1 MSTTF
6 IHTADWQIGKPFAG
20 VDNAENRSRLGAYR
34 IAAIRNIARL
44 SEERKADF
52 VLVAG
57 DLWDSSTPTKKLV
70 SETLS
75 AIGEIPCPVYVI
87 PGNHDH
93 GAMGTVWTQEFFIQ
107 EQEALAPN
115 LNILLEAQPI
125 ELEKVI
131 LLPCPLLRRHEQ
143 EDLSLW
149 LRAGAPVYE
158 TMGNKPRIVLAHGS
172 VTSFGSASFEDEEE
186 VGYGAANLL
195 NVDRLALDK
204 LDYIALG
211 DWHGTKQIGSKT
223 WYSGT
228 PEPDRFPKGENHD
241 QGNVLVVTLDRKA
254 LPDIEIVKTGA
265 VSWRKL
271 DFHFTS
277 EEGLDAFAGMMDEQL
292 GKSVGRDLLH
302 LSLKG
307 SLGLEDFSKLNQR
320 LERYEARLIRIKLN
334 NQVKVNPTTDELDSL
349 RISAFNPLIAR
360 VADQLYTMVE
370 RGGEE
375 SLIAG
380 EALKQLYFTTKT
392 I

>member
-1 MSTTF
+1 MPITF

-20 VDNAENRSRLGAYR
+20 VDNADNRSQLGAYR
-34 IAAIRNIARL
+34 IRAIHQIAQL
-44 SEERKADF
+44 SMERKADF

-75 AIGEIPCPVYVI
+75 AIGKIPCPVYVI
-87 PGNHDH
+87 TGNHDH
-93 GAMGTVWTQEFFIQ
+93 GAMGTVWSQEFFLR

-115 LNILLEAQPI
+115 LNVLLQASPI
-125 ELEKVI
+125 ELNAAI
-131 LLPCPLLRRHEQ
+131 LLPCPLLRRHEL
-143 EDLSLW
+143 EDLSQW
-149 LRAGAPVYE
+149 LRAGASVYQ
-158 TMGNKPRIVLAHGS
+158 TLGNKPRIVLAHGS

-186 VGYGAANLL
+186 IGYGAANLL
-195 NVDRLALDK
+195 NVDRLAIDE

-211 DWHGTKQIGSKT
+211 DWHGTKQILEKC

-241 QGNVLVVTLDRKA
+241 QGNVLVVTVARA
-254 LPDIEIVKTGA
+254 SQPIIEVVKTGT

-271 DFHFTS
+271 DFHFTG
-277 EEGLDAFAGMMDEQL
+277 EEGLQAFSGMMDEQL
-292 GKSVGRDLLH
+292 GTSVGRDLVH

-307 SLGLEDFSKLNQR
+307 SLGLEDFSTLSQKL
-320 LERYEARLIRIKLN
+320 ETYEARLIRIKLD
-334 NQVKVNPTTDELDSL
+334 NQVQVNPTTDELDSL
-349 RISAFNPLIAR
+349 RKSAVDPLIAR
-360 VADQLYTMVE
+360 VADKLHGMLYN
-370 RGGEE
+370 GEQNARL
-375 SLIAG
+375 SR